1 MLAQQT
7 AESLITP
14 EGKAALKTAIA
25 EHVKTDLEETKVT
38 DVLFSD
44 FVVQF

>member
-1 MLAQQT
+1 MNDSNS
-7 AESLITP
+7 AEQVSTP
-14 EGKAALKTAIA
+14 EGKETLKKAIA
-25 EHVKTDLEETKVT
+25 ERAGKAFGTKVT